1 MSADDIRV
9 YYTGAK
15 SAGSA
20 QPDSAKSVGG
30 FVSGTLM
37 PSMAYNLADAID
49 GVYVDH
55 VSASCGEGVHA
66 VEASAVGSL
75 RFTAAGDTQGAAVAI
90 ANGETK
96 TLYSGTT
103 SKYIIV
109 KRETA
114 DDLSGLMSVA
124 AAWVRNN
131 AVAMDNCTTADAAE
145 YRMVAL
151 TNQSAGSIEIV
162 INTFAGA
169 NIYVAFEPSYSDG
182 FTRDYSVLGDTTEP
196 VGLSFTQGT
205 SAASKTLAAG
215 ETVGLWIK
223 RSVNYTLT
231 VGAANVAYIDL
242 VYGGVTQTIR
252 GLFSR
257 SNSALIKYELYRG
270 VDAEIDFGAAAFETF
285 TTLPHDT
292 AALAGGHAYKFVL
305 RQRNTYNLLSQ
316 NLTEWE
322 VTTNADGTVAYTP
335 PSAPDSV
342 AVTAVYGNKFLV
354 EATYDYLADDDDDQ
368 ADTWLVYLEDGSD
381 PDPDTDTP
389 TEVAMATG
397 GGLVELS
404 LLTAAYAD
412 SSTLHVLVRTRR
424 TGEADSINA
433 TITEAAALGELDAI
447 RVGCEWITGSNA
459 GAVVTVWESGTNS
472 VSVDTVH
479 GWLRFTVGGSI
490 VAGLTRAG
498 VFLGSFVEADL
509 TGTAQVDTF
518 ALDGTDLCVAVGG
531 QRVMS
536 ITTAG
541 VVTVAAITETGA
553 EPSDVWTSAAHYEE
567 AEGEL
572 GFSADLETELF
583 KISDAGLLTI
593 RSGAEQ

>member
-1 MSADDIRV
+1 MNADDIRV

-20 QPDSAKSVGG
+20 QSDSAKSVGG

-49 GVYVDH
+49 GVYVVF
-55 VSASCGEGVHA
+55 VSPSCGEGVHQ
-66 VEASAVGSL
+66 VEATGASAL
-75 RFTAAGDTQGAAVAI
+75 RFTAAGDDQGTAVTI

-131 AVAMDNCTTADAAE
+131 AVAMDNAAAADAPE
-145 YRMVAL
+145 VRMVAV
-151 TNQSAGSIEIV
+151 TNQSAETASLTAVRTGGVTIAWETAISGDYLRDLSVEGD
-162 INTFAGA
+162 TSMPSG
-169 NIYVAFEPSYSDG
+169 VAFVSNPIFHD
-182 FTRDYSVLGDTTEP
+182 
-196 VGLSFTQGT
+196 
-205 SAASKTLAAG
+205 LAAG

-223 RSVNYTLT
+223 RDVSGLS
-231 VGAANVAYIDL
+231 AAAEVAASLNLSYDGI
-242 VYGGVTQTIR
+242 TQTLK
-252 GLFSR
+252 GLF
-257 SNSALIKYELYRG
+257 ALADSSLEQYELYRG
-270 VDAEIDFGAAAFETF
+270 VDAEIDFDAAAFETF
-285 TTLPHDT
+285 AALPHDT
-292 AALAGGHAYKFVL
+292 AALAGGHVYKFVL
-305 RQRNTYNLLSQ
+305 RWRNAYDLLSQ
-316 NLTEWE
+316 NLEEWE
-322 VTTNADGTVAYTP
+322 ITTNADGTVAYTP
-335 PSAPDSV
+335 PSAPDSTV
-342 AVTAVYGNKFLV
+342 VTAVYGNKFLI

-368 ADTWLVYLEDGSD
+368 ADTWLVYLADGSD
-381 PDPDTDTP
+381 PDPDADTP

-397 GGLVELS
+397 GGLAELS
-404 LLTAAYAD
+404 LLTAAYTD

-424 TGEADSINA
+424 TDEADSTNTTA
-433 TITEAAALGELDAI
+433 TEAAALGDLDAI
-447 RVGCEWITGSNA
+447 RHGCEWITGSA
-459 GAVVTVWESGTNS
+459 PGAVVTVWESGTNS
-472 VSVDTVH
+472 VTVDTVH
-479 GWLRFTVGGSI
+479 GWLRFAVAGSI
-490 VAGLTRAG
+490 VAGVSRAG
-498 VFLGSFVEADL
+498 IMLGSFIEADL
-509 TGTAQVDTF
+509 TGTAQVDAF